1 MSFNNNSP
9 VKKNIFCKYGCQ
21 TAIKFDNSRV
31 SRRGIKIPLNLDGTL
46 HDCPSSPFNK
56 AKQLQRTKYND
67 VTRSINCKYG
77 SQQITFND
85 NITSRKGR
93 KIPLNIDG
101 SNHNCP
107 NNSFNQARRRNSDE
121 TKEASFL
128 NDN

>member
-1 MSFNNNSP
+1 
-9 VKKNIFCKYGCQ
+9 
-21 TAIKFDNSRV
+21 
-31 SRRGIKIPLNLDGTL
+31 L
-46 HDCPSSPFNK
+46 HDCPNSPFNK
-56 AKQLQRTKYND
+56 AKQLQRTNHND
-67 VTRSINCKYG
+67 VTRSINCKYCK
-77 SQQITFND
+77 QQITFND

-121 TKEASFL
+121 TKGPDFV